1 MLAWP
6 DPTHLM
12 HFYVGMQ
19 IGIFCLTFKKYVA
32 TLNVATY
39 KNSSATNQMQMAALS
54 NEIQRK
60 SGFDS
65 LEEETLLSL
74 MLTYRNL
81 KAEFDRFFKENGTS
95 GPQYESLRIIDEHGN
110 SGIPVQKIA
119 TLMVTE
125 KPDIT
130 RIIDRLETSKLVER
144 VRGKEDR
151 RVVFVKTT
159 KKGKH
164 FIEKLRKP
172 ITKLHQTQFTP
183 LKKNELK
190 LLNRLLGQSRLPK

>member
-1 MLAWP
+1 
-6 DPTHLM
+6 
-12 HFYVGMQ
+12 
-19 IGIFCLTFKKYVA
+19 LTFKKYVA

-39 KNSSATNQMQMAALS
+39 KNSSATNLMQMAALS

-74 MLTYRNL
+74 MLTYKHL
-81 KAEFDRFFKENGTS
+81 KGELDRFFKKHGTS

-110 SGIPVQKIA
+110 SGIPVRKIA
-119 TLMVTE
+119 ALMVTE
-125 KPDIT
+125 QPDIT
-130 RIIDRLETSKLVER
+130 RIIDRLEASRLVER

-151 RVVFVKTT
+151 RVVFVRITN
-159 KKGKH
+159 KGKG
-164 FIEKLRKP
+164 FIEKLRKTV
-172 ITKLHQTQFTP
+172 TKLHQTQFTP

-190 LLNRLLGQSRLPK
+190 LLNRLLDQSRLPK